1 MPYGRKQ
8 NAGGCQPPVNK
19 KTSRR
24 NLTMALR
31 INQNLGALNAHR
43 WLNASDVGLSKSIEK
58 LSSGF
63 RINSAA
69 DDPAGLVISE
79 NLRSQISGLGQA
91 LSNTQSAI
99 NMLKTA
105 ESALQEIQN
114 LIRTMR
120 DLALNAANT
129 GASDPVAIAA
139 DQSQVEQA
147 IASID
152 RIAENSQFGNMKLFD
167 TASNGNLDGKVF
179 QVGAN
184 AGQTVTLDL
193 TTASLV
199 SDLHTTNLGDGTNV
213 VSSIDVA
220 TDASGALSVLD
231 GALTQVSSLRVY
243 LGSVQQQNLES
254 NLSSLAIARENVQ
267 ASESAIRDTDMALE
281 MVSFTKYQ
289 ILLQAGSAMMTQA
302 NQSPQI
308 LLQMLR

>member
-1 MPYGRKQ
+1 
-8 NAGGCQPPVNK
+8 
-19 KTSRR
+19 
-24 NLTMALR
+24 MALR

-43 WLNASDVGLSKSIEK
+43 WLNANDVGLSKSIEK

-63 RINSAA
+63 RINAAA

-99 NMLKTA
+99 NMMKTA

-129 GASDPVAIAA
+129 GAQDTVAIAA
-139 DQSQVEQA
+139 DQSQIDQA

-152 RIAENSQFGNMKLFD
+152 RIASNTQFGSMKLFD

-184 AGQTVTLDL
+184 AGQTITLDL
-193 TTASLV
+193 TSASLV
-199 SDLHTTNLGDGTNV
+199 SDMHATNLGDGTNA
-213 VSSIDVA
+213 VSGIDVTSDA
-220 TDASGALSVLD
+220 TGALSVLD
-231 GALTQVSSLRVY
+231 GALTQVSSLRVF
-243 LGSVQQQNLES
+243 LGSVQKQSMES
-254 NLSSLAIARENVQ
+254 NLTSLGVAQENLK
-267 ASESAIRDTDMALE
+267 ASESAIRDSDMAAE
-281 MVSFTKYQ
+281 MITFTKYQ